1 MAEASSNASSSPP
14 SSMETNS
21 SQHLSVTILKTKG
34 VYSYTIPSFC
44 AIKMD
49 LQQISLH
56 DDVDGELFDGF
67 IRVEKATAIK
77 QPLPAR
83 VCIISACLV
92 PSCAVCS
99 YS

>member
-1 MAEASSNASSSPP
+1 MAEPKLPSSNASSR
-14 SSMETNS
+14 SMETNS

-56 DDVDGELFDGF
+56 DDVDEELFDGF

-77 QPLPAR
+77 RPLPAR

-92 PSCAVCS
+92 PVCVVCS